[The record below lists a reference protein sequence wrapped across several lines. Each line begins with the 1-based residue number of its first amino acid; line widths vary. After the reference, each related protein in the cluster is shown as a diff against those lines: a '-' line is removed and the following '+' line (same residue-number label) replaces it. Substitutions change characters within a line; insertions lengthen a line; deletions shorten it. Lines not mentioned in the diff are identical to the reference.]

1 MMTKHV
7 SAPPKRLAWA
17 ALAAFALG
25 GCASFSK
32 DGGMTSVE
40 KITKERSGQ
49 DVRWART
56 DADRDDIDKRV
67 AELLAKPLSVD
78 DAVQVALLNNKG
90 LQAGFYELGISEA
103 DLVQTGRLPNP
114 RFSMFRAHRGDD
126 YKIEQALTFNIFALV
141 TMPLALEVEKRRF
154 ARMQQQVAM
163 DVLRLAAETR
173 KAWFTAVAAEETVRY
188 TRQVKSAADA
198 GAELARRMAQAGN
211 WSKLNQAREQG
222 FYADAALGAVRA
234 EQSQAGARERLTRLL
249 GLWGTQI
256 QFSLPER
263 LPDLPK
269 TADDLA
275 NVEQMAM
282 ERRLDL
288 QAMRLETAA
297 LADTL
302 GLTKTTRFINAL
314 EFGPARVLEG
324 ERSSPYKNGY
334 EVGFELPIFD
344 WGGAKVARAEAI
356 YMQAVNRAAE
366 SAINARSEIRET
378 YKGYRTSYD
387 IARHY
392 RDEIVP
398 IRKRIAEEN
407 QLRYNGMLISV
418 FDLLADARV
427 QIASV
432 NSYIEALR
440 DFWLANSDLQMALIG
455 KPSMSAAAKPAI
467 ASPQAARAID
477 RKKDPAHDFQT

>member
-1 MMTKHV
+1 MILKTFF
-7 SAPPKRLAWA
+7 SPPTRLVPAILI
-17 ALAAFALG
+17 ALALG

-32 DGGMTSVE
+32 DGGMTTVE
-40 KITKERSGQ
+40 QITKERAGK
-49 DVRWART
+49 DVKWART
-56 DADRDDIDKRV
+56 EAERDTIDKRV
-67 AELLAKPLSVD
+67 AELLAKPLAVE

-90 LQAGFYELGISEA
+90 LQAGFYDLGISEA
-103 DLVQTGRLPNP
+103 DLVQAGRLPNP

-141 TMPLALEVEKRRF
+141 TMPLAMEVEKRRF

-173 KAWFTAVAAEETVRY
+173 KAWFTAVAADETVRY
-188 TRQVKSAADA
+188 MRQVKAAADA

-222 FYADAALGAVRA
+222 FYADAALNVARA
-234 EQSQAGARERLTRLL
+234 EQTHTMAREQFTRLL
-249 GLWGTQI
+249 GLWGEQM
-256 QFSLPER
+256 QFKLPER

-269 TADDLA
+269 AADDLP
-275 NVEQMAM
+275 NVEQLAM
-282 ERRLDL
+282 EQRLDL

-297 LADTL
+297 LAKNL

-324 ERSSPYKNGY
+324 QRSDPYKNGY
-334 EVGFELPIFD
+334 EVSFELPIFD
-344 WGGAKVARAEAI
+344 WGGTKVAKAEAI

-366 SAINARSEIRET
+366 SAINARSEVRES

-418 FDLLADARV
+418 FDLLADARA

-432 NSYIEALR
+432 NGYIESLR
-440 DFWLANSDLQMALIG
+440 DFWLAQSDLQMALIG
-455 KPSMSAAAKPAI
+455 RPVMSPAPKS
-467 ASPQAARAID
+467 AMAVQPGGAG
-477 RKKDPAHDFQT
+477 H